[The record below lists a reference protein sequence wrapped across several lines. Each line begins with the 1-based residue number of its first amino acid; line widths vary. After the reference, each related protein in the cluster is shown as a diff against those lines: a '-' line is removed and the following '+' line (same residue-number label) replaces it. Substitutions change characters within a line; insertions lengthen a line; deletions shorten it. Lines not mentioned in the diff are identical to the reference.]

1 MNFRSLQFFV
11 EVVRQGG
18 FSRAAEVVFA
28 TQSTVSKA
36 VRQLEDEVGL
46 PLLDRVGHRSTLTA
60 AGEVVY
66 RRALRILAERDDLM
80 GEIDE
85 IRGLKRGT
93 LRLGL
98 PPIGSSILFA
108 PVLAAY
114 RAQYPGIDIQLV
126 EYGSTRLEEVLR
138 AGEIDLAGSL
148 LPVSDEFDW
157 QEVRREPLV
166 ALMAQDHPLAAAGPI
181 GIEALRDMPFI
192 LFEGGFALNRIILD
206 ACRRRGFTP
215 QIAMRSSQVDFIVE
229 LAAAGLGV
237 AFLPRM
243 MAEEQRRHAVGQ
255 ALLDHDDTDWNMA
268 MVWRRNAYLSQAARA
283 WLACLQG
290 ADGGAVEGVLGVAK
304 GS

>member
-1 MNFRSLQFFV
+1 MNFRTLQVFV

-18 FSRAAEVVFA
+18 FTRAAETVFA

-36 VRQLEDEVGL
+36 VRQLEDEVGM
-46 PLLDRVGHRSTLTA
+46 PLLDRVGHRSTPTS

-66 RRALRILAERDDLM
+66 RHALRLLAERDDLM
-80 GEIDE
+80 GELDE
-85 IRGLKRGT
+85 IRGMKLGT

-114 RAQYPGIDIQLV
+114 REQYPDIDIQLV

-138 AGEIDLAGSL
+138 AGDLDLAGSL
-148 LPVSDEFDW
+148 LPVSAEFDW

-166 ALMAQDHPLAAAGPI
+166 ALLTETHPLAGGAPI
-181 GIEALRDMPFI
+181 GIDALKDLPFI
-192 LFEGGFALNRIILD
+192 LFEGGFALNRIVLE
-206 ACRRRGFTP
+206 ACRRRGFEP
-215 QIAMRSSQVDFIVE
+215 QVAVRSSQVDFIVE

-243 MAEEQRRHAVGQ
+243 IADEQRRHPVGKV
-255 ALLDHDDTDWNMA
+255 LLAHSDTDWNMA
-268 MVWRRNAYLSQAARA
+268 MVWRRDAYLSHAARA
-283 WLACLQG
+283 WLTCLRDREP
-290 ADGGAVEGVLGVAK
+290 AGG
-304 GS
+304 